1 MLPEEQSAAVI
12 RESSRK
18 KTQQKEKVD
27 MTDFF
32 PSVMKRSVWR
42 PDLYS
47 PVKKG
52 RFKFLN

>member
-1 MLPEEQSAAVI
+1 MLPEEQSAVVI

-18 KTQQKEKVD
+18 KTKQKEKVD
-27 MTDFF
+27 MTDAF

-42 PDLYS
+42 RDLYS

-52 RFKFLN
+52 WF